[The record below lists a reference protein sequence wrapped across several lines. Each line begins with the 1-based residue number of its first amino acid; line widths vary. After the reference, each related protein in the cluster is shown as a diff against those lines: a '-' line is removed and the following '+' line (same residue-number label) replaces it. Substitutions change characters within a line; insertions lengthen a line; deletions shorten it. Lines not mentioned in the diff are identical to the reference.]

1 MLNWFLDFGM
11 LKIEVWGFGIDSS
24 VFEMP
29 SSSNLFLSFFNVR
42 NILCT
47 KYCPNK
53 KRELKASK
61 NQLK

>member
-1 MLNWFLDFGM
+1 MLNWFLNFGV

-42 NILCT
+42 NISWPKLW
-47 KYCPNK
+47 YNK
-53 KRELKASK
+53 KSSLKR
-61 NQLK
+61 L